1 MKTFVFLL
9 TLLPILSF
17 SQDLDKHRWE
27 DRLILVLSDSYKN
40 PKLVKQLKEFK
51 NKSKNLQDR
60 KLIVYQITPNSYQT
74 GIDKNTSTKSN
85 AVYKGYNPS
94 NEDFKIILI
103 GLDGGIKLKSNKVL
117 LSTQIFDQIDQMPMR
132 RQELRIKN

>member
-1 MKTFVFLL
+1 MKIVVFLL

-27 DRLILVLSDSYKN
+27 DRLILVLADSYKN
-40 PKLVKQLKEFK
+40 PKLVKQLEEFK
-51 NKSKNLQDR
+51 NKSKSLEDR
-60 KLIVYQITPNSYQT
+60 KLLVYQITPTSYQT
-74 GIDKNTSTKSN
+74 GIHKNTLTKSSAFYKKYN
-85 AVYKGYNPS
+85 AS

-103 GLDGGIKLKSNKVL
+103 GLDGGMKLKSNKVL

>member
-1 MKTFVFLL
+1 MKNIVFLL
-9 TLLPILSF
+9 LLLPILSF

-27 DRLILVLSDSYKN
+27 DRLILVLADSYKN

-51 NKSKNLQDR
+51 NKSKSLEER
-60 KLIVYQITPNSYQT
+60 KLIVYQITPTSYQT

-85 AVYKGYNPS
+85 AVYKEYNPS

>member
-1 MKTFVFLL
+1 M
-9 TLLPILSF
+9 LPIVSF

-27 DRLILVLSDSYKN
+27 DRLILVLADSYKN
-40 PKLVKQLKEFK
+40 PKLVKQLKQFK
-51 NKSKNLQDR
+51 NKSKSLEDR

-85 AVYKGYNPS
+85 AVYKVYNPS

-103 GLDGGIKLKSNKVL
+103 GLDGSIKLKSNKVL